1 MEDLKG
7 LFTNT
12 YMVNKWGS
20 GESRSGPGSTLAYTE
35 SIRRIILEL
44 IEGGVETIWDC
55 SCGDWNWMKEISD
68 RLPNYVGNDIVEELI
83 RVNSEKFGG
92 DRVRFRCGDMLS
104 GLKELGDSS
113 IDLILCRHTLEHL
126 PTEYSIEVVREI
138 RRVSKRALITSNTHQ
153 GNSSIQPNGS
163 NARVINLEKD
173 EYHTILGD
181 AFSKHWDSIGEQPV
195 SNPNTNLNLYEFKTN
210 I

>member
-1 MEDLKG
+1 MEDLKR
-7 LFTNT
+7 LFTET
-12 YMVNKWGS
+12 YTNNKWGS
-20 GESRSGPGSTLAYTE
+20 GESRSGPGSNLAYTE
-35 SIRRIILEL
+35 GIRRIILEL

-83 RVNSEKFGG
+83 GVNSEKFGS
-92 DRVRFRCGDMLS
+92 DRVKFRCGDMVS

-126 PTEYSIEVVREI
+126 PTDYSIEVVREI
-138 RRVSKRALITSNTHQ
+138 RRVAKKALITSNTHS
-153 GNSSIQPNGS
+153 GNSPINPNGS

-173 EYHTILGD
+173 EYYTILGEPL
-181 AFSKHWDSIGEQPV
+181 SKHWDSIGAQPE
-195 SNPNTNLNLYEFKTN
+195 SITNLNLYEFKPN

>member
-1 MEDLKG
+1 MDLKG
-7 LFTNT
+7 IFTQT
-12 YMVNKWGS
+12 YKENKWGS
-20 GESRSGPGSTLAYTE
+20 SESRSGPGSNLAYTE
-35 SIRRIILEL
+35 GIRRIIVEL

-83 RVNSEKFGG
+83 GVNSEKFGS
-92 DRVRFRCGDMLS
+92 DRVKFRCGDMVS

-126 PTEYSIEVVREI
+126 PTDYSIEVVREI
-138 RRVSKRALITSNTHQ
+138 RRVAKKALITSNTHS
-153 GNSSIQPNGS
+153 GNSPINPNGS

-173 EYHTILGD
+173 EYYTILGEPL
-181 AFSKHWDSIGEQPV
+181 SKHWDSIGAQPE
-195 SNPNTNLNLYEFKTN
+195 SITNLNLYEFKPN

>member
-1 MEDLKG
+1 MDLKG
-7 LFTNT
+7 IFTQT
-12 YMVNKWGS
+12 YKENKWGS
-20 GESRSGPGSTLAYTE
+20 SESRSGPGSNLAYTE
-35 SIRRIILEL
+35 GIRRIILEL

-83 RVNSEKFGG
+83 GVNSEKFGS
-92 DRVRFRCGDMLS
+92 DRVKFRCGDMVS

-126 PTEYSIEVVREI
+126 PTDYSIEVVREI
-138 RRVSKRALITSNTHQ
+138 RRVAKKALITSNTHS
-153 GNSSIQPNGS
+153 GNSPINPNGS

-173 EYHTILGD
+173 EYYTILGEPL
-181 AFSKHWDSIGEQPV
+181 SKHWDSIGAQPE
-195 SNPNTNLNLYEFKTN
+195 SITNLNLYEFKPN

>member
-1 MEDLKG
+1 MDLKG
-7 LFTNT
+7 IFTQT
-12 YMVNKWGS
+12 YKENKWGS
-20 GESRSGPGSTLAYTE
+20 SESRSGPGSSLAYTE
-35 SIRRIILEL
+35 GIRRIILEL

-83 RVNSEKFGG
+83 GVNSEKFGS
-92 DRVRFRCGDMLS
+92 DRVKFRCGDMVS
-104 GLKELGDSS
+104 GLKELEDSS

-126 PTEYSIEVVREI
+126 PTDYSIEVVREI
-138 RRVSKRALITSNTHQ
+138 RRVAKKALITSNTHS
-153 GNSSIQPNGS
+153 GNSPINPNGS

-173 EYHTILGD
+173 EYYTILGEPL
-181 AFSKHWDSIGEQPV
+181 SKHWDSIGAQPE
-195 SNPNTNLNLYEFKTN
+195 SITNLNLYEFKPN